1 MAKKETSTTTKMTNK
16 DLLAISQGIAY
27 LNSKETKVWH
37 ALAANMELISKIVT
51 DVNKRH
57 ADISTELAKKD
68 DKGAPIRNAQN
79 QLDFGDNIEQANTR
93 WEDIMSEDVTVELKP
108 IALDDLKDYGLDANM
123 MKPLIGTLLVE

>member
-1 MAKKETSTTTKMTNK
+1 
-16 DLLAISQGIAY
+16 
-27 LNSKETKVWH
+27 
-37 ALAANMELISKIVT
+37 MELISKIVT